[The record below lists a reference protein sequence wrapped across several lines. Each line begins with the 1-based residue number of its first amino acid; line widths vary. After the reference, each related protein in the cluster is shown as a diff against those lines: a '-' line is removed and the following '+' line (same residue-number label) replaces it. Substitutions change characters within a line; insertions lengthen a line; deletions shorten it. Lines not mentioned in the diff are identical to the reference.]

1 MWSYPANNVVGL
13 TTNEFALVDKSV
25 MHFSVIAHDAL
36 IGESYRKTLVL
47 DIISL
52 AGGHKLTLVAPLS
65 NLNLTDVS
73 RGAKA
78 NSVSRLVRKMN
89 GKLVDNRIGVVRH
102 KLLLVRGA
110 GFFWHGWKV
119 DLVDI
124 EFLVRCQ
131 VTEHF

>member
-1 MWSYPANNVVGL
+1 
-13 TTNEFALVDKSV
+13 
-25 MHFSVIAHDAL
+25 MHLSVITHDAL
-36 IGESYRKTLVL
+36 IGETDGKTLML
-47 DIISL
+47 DIVGL
-52 AGGHKLTLVAPLS
+52 AGGHELPLVTALPDLDLTY
-65 NLNLTDVS
+65 VS

-78 NSVSRLVRKMN
+78 NAMGRLVGEMHR
-89 GKLVDNRIGVVRH
+89 KLVDNRIGVVRH

>member
-1 MWSYPANNVVGL
+1 MV
-13 TTNEFALVDKSV
+13 
-25 MHFSVIAHDAL
+25 AHDAL
-36 IGESYRKTLVL
+36 IGESYRKALML
-47 DIISL
+47 DIVSL
-52 AGGHKLTLVAPLS
+52 TRGHKLTLISALA
-65 NLNLTDVS
+65 NLDLTDVS

-89 GKLVDNRIGVVRH
+89 GELVDNRIGVVRH

-124 EFLVRCQ
+124 EVLVRCQ

>member
-1 MWSYPANNVVGL
+1 
-13 TTNEFALVDKSV
+13 

-47 DIISL
+47 DIVSL
-52 AGGHKLTLVAPLS
+52 AGGNKLPLITALA
-65 NLNLTDVS
+65 NLNLTNVS

-89 GKLVDNRIGVVRH
+89 RKLIDNGIGVVRH
-102 KLLLVRGA
+102 KLLLVRSA
-110 GFFWHGWKV
+110 RFLWHRWKV
-119 DLVDI
+119 NLVDI
-124 EFLVRCQ
+124 EFLVRRQ